1 MTAAAF
7 PRPQTPRAMVQVD
20 KLWSVFG
27 EGDNA
32 FAVHQDLDLTV
43 YQGDMLSIVGGSGT
57 GKTVLLRQILGLLQ
71 PGRGTVT
78 TLGRPAAEL
87 CTEGAAARVGML
99 FQHGALYS
107 AFNVLENIGFALRE
121 LGTLPAAMVDEAAMV
136 KLRMVGL
143 KPEHATRMPADLS
156 GGMVKRVA
164 LARALIMAPPLLLS
178 LIPI

>member
-7 PRPQTPRAMVQVD
+7 SRPQTPRAMVQVD

-78 TLGRPAAEL
+78 TPAMSDSDDSNCEAESNRL
-87 CTEGAAARVGML
+87 P
-99 FQHGALYS
+99 S
-107 AFNVLENIGFALRE
+107 AQRCGPSSRS
-121 LGTLPAAMVDEAAMV
+121 
-136 KLRMVGL
+136 RS
-143 KPEHATRMPADLS
+143 AT
-156 GGMVKRVA
+156 
-164 LARALIMAPPLLLS
+164 ARAPS
-178 LIPI
+178 GSSDSSVSTK

>member
-57 GKTVLLRQILGLLQ
+57 GKTVLLRQILGFPAVFL
-71 PGRGTVT
+71 GTSMGGLIT
-78 TLGRPAAEL
+78 MAL
-87 CTEGAAARVGML
+87 AAAGRRL
-99 FQHGALYS
+99 RARSAPGAERARRSVQS
-107 AFNVLENIGFALRE
+107 A
-121 LGTLPAAMVDEAAMV
+121 
-136 KLRMVGL
+136 
-143 KPEHATRMPADLS
+143 
-156 GGMVKRVA
+156 
-164 LARALIMAPPLLLS
+164 
-178 LIPI
+178 